1 MDNKDNIDNYFSND
15 FILANSDIS
24 LKRKNNNEIIL
35 NHLDSKY
42 FRNDNINKEDLK
54 EDLEEDIIIFKSYR
68 DYLEYIQDSFDS
80 FLEFLT
86 FSISFCLG
94 VIASDIKAYI
104 PYFICILILFIV
116 VYFFK
121 VYRGSKRSKTY
132 KILTINKLI
141 YKLENIEK
149 NYSYENTYKELIVTN
164 SEQKPSIKTKI
175 DKYKTYTQKSIKLN
189 VYNQNDK
196 GKVMVTEN
204 QELEKEVSKDST
216 IDENSIATEDIKK
229 DKSKN
234 IFELSYTTD
243 KKLEEF
249 EINDFIKYVDTNYP
263 KNTDTEKDK
272 LLKDLIVLKSYRDK
286 SEHKI
291 NNKSYY
297 NNVFDRIISI
307 LNIVVVII
315 LAYISQVFATFMDYK
330 SSFIENPE
338 ANEGLIKKAMD
349 SLEDLEIMTN
359 FIFWIFIASIIIFII
374 SSIRDYFNKKE
385 KESEIQKLIIINNSI
400 YTLEVIKE
408 EMDKRDKEIKTKS
421 TKDEEKVKSGN

>member
-1 MDNKDNIDNYFSND
+1 M
-15 FILANSDIS
+15 
-24 LKRKNNNEIIL
+24 
-35 NHLDSKY
+35 
-42 FRNDNINKEDLK
+42 
-54 EDLEEDIIIFKSYR
+54 
-68 DYLEYIQDSFDS
+68 
-80 FLEFLT
+80 
-86 FSISFCLG
+86 
-94 VIASDIKAYI
+94 
-104 PYFICILILFIV
+104 
-116 VYFFK
+116 
-121 VYRGSKRSKTY
+121 
-132 KILTINKLI
+132 
-141 YKLENIEK
+141 
-149 NYSYENTYKELIVTN
+149 
-164 SEQKPSIKTKI
+164 
-175 DKYKTYTQKSIKLN
+175 
-189 VYNQNDK
+189 
-196 GKVMVTEN
+196 
-204 QELEKEVSKDST
+204 
-216 IDENSIATEDIKK
+216 
-229 DKSKN
+229 
-234 IFELSYTTD
+234 
-243 KKLEEF
+243 
-249 EINDFIKYVDTNYP
+249 
-263 KNTDTEKDK
+263 
-272 LLKDLIVLKSYRDK
+272 LKSYRDK